1 MRLVFTNNKFPAF
14 PVILSILALLVS
26 VIFFISS
33 LEYLVSGNFF
43 FNFVN
48 NFRLVR
54 SLLELFIISNGPFSS
69 LTSFKYKIDL
79 NWLEC
84 ESLCHPPPDPK
95 LSFLKIVLFL
105 ARALPF
111 VYIFFRK
118 VSISFLCETN
128 KANQSLTLFVKG
140 PRKKSSKRYL
150 SNILLMCLKRLI
162 TTLGNFKPVFKQHFV
177 FKTATR
183 LKNFPSF
190 LTKQNN

>member
-43 FNFVN
+43 NFVN

-79 NWLEC
+79 N
-84 ESLCHPPPDPK
+84 
-95 LSFLKIVLFL
+95 
-105 ARALPF
+105 
-111 VYIFFRK
+111 
-118 VSISFLCETN
+118 
-128 KANQSLTLFVKG
+128 
-140 PRKKSSKRYL
+140 
-150 SNILLMCLKRLI
+150 
-162 TTLGNFKPVFKQHFV
+162 
-177 FKTATR
+177 
-183 LKNFPSF
+183 
-190 LTKQNN
+190 